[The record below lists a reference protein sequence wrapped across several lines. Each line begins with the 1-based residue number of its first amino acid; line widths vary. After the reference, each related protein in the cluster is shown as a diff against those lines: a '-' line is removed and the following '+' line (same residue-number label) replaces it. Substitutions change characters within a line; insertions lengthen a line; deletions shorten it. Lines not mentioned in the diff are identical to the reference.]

1 MSRTPPPDLGPMPN
15 YDVPGLVRLEAHMRQ
30 DNQHVMNVHW
40 FSSTDGGTD
49 PISMHQI
56 ANTYINWFNSELRPL
71 MSDTVQLYEVV
82 CKELRPEGL
91 GILETSGLPVDG
103 MKSEPPMPNSVTV
116 AVHWGTGLIG
126 RSTHGRTYF
135 IGLCED
141 QVEGNDCAVAADI
154 QSAYDALRTTFDSAL
169 LGIEFSIVSFV
180 HARAWRLTPR
190 VTPITGVAVEPTIDN
205 MRRRLPGRGQ

>member
-1 MSRTPPPDLGPMPN
+1 M
-15 YDVPGLVRLEAHMRQ
+15 EAHFRQ

-40 FSSTDGGTD
+40 FNSTDGETNE
-49 PISMHQI
+49 IALHQI
-56 ANTYINWFNSELRPL
+56 ANTYINWYNSDLRPL
-71 MSDTVQLYEVV
+71 QSDTVQLYEVV

-91 GILETSGLPVDG
+91 AVLETSGLPSDG
-103 MKSEPPMPNSVTV
+103 QKSEAPLPNSVTL

-141 QVEGNDCAVAADI
+141 QVEGNDCAVAPAI

-169 LGIEFSIVSFV
+169 LGLEFSIVSFV

-190 VTPITGVAVEPTIDN
+190 ITPITGVAVEPTIDN